1 MATLEVFFQG
11 ISLESQ
17 QILEKG
23 LWRSLYFHKI
33 ASWKSRTLLT
43 VNSYMGI
50 LSKIDFALSLGV
62 TTPLKTLVM
71 GISWWQ
77 FWERMFW
84 YDEEH
89 RVEDL
94 VRRSSISRR
103 SDGVYLGWFVWN
115 LVGRLSKVQAL
126 RRSVKVQQGPGPFA
140 SFLTTWFQVYLSK
153 CWDPYVSPGCM
164 IRLAFFWVFLPCFS
178 MLILSLPP
186 LGLGS
191 KSTCLSPGFCVCRP
205 RQYNTICWK
214 LGLFVFFSG
223 WLFEHME
230 SINVAGV

>member
-1 MATLEVFFQG
+1 MQRCFYFFILENQEKCWKIYWKILELIVEILMATLEVFFQG

-23 LWRSLYFHKI
+23 LGRSLYFHKI

-77 FWERMFW
+77 FWERLFW

-94 VRRSSISRR
+94 VRLSSSSRR
-103 SDGVYLGWFVWN
+103 SDGVYLGWFVWD
-115 LVGRLSKVQAL
+115 LVWRLFRMQAS
-126 RRSVKVQQGPGPFA
+126 RRSVKA
-140 SFLTTWFQVYLSK
+140 
-153 CWDPYVSPGCM
+153 
-164 IRLAFFWVFLPCFS
+164 
-178 MLILSLPP
+178 
-186 LGLGS
+186 
-191 KSTCLSPGFCVCRP
+191 
-205 RQYNTICWK
+205 
-214 LGLFVFFSG
+214 
-223 WLFEHME
+223 H
-230 SINVAGV
+230 

>member
-1 MATLEVFFQG
+1 MATLEVFLQG

-43 VNSYMGI
+43 VNSYMDI

-77 FWERMFW
+77 FWERLFW

-94 VRRSSISRR
+94 VRLSSSSRR
-103 SDGVYLGWFVWN
+103 SDGVYLGWFVWD
-115 LVGRLSKVQAL
+115 LVGRLFKVQAL
-126 RRSVKVQQGPGPFA
+126 RRSVKAQQGSGPFA
-140 SFLTTWFQVYLSK
+140 PSLITWFQVYLSK

-164 IRLAFFWVFLPCFS
+164 IRLVFFFSFSAFFQHVDLATTSLRAGFQVY
-178 MLILSLPP
+178 LS
-186 LGLGS
+186 
-191 KSTCLSPGFCVCRP
+191 
-205 RQYNTICWK
+205 
-214 LGLFVFFSG
+214 
-223 WLFEHME
+223 
-230 SINVAGV
+230 